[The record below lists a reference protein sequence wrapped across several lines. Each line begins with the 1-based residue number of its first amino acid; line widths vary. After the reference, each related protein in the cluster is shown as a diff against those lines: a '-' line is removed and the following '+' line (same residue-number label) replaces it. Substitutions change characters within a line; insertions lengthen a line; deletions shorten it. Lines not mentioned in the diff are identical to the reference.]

1 MRISLKTPRKL
12 FSICLILVL
21 LLFGIHVLISNNG
34 PQVVETQ
41 EPYRFLAKGLRY
53 NKNSTLTLHGA
64 FKDRLNSD
72 IILEID
78 NISSVIKEIIS
89 DYEDRKASQRTL
101 LMTQREGFG
110 ASAPKNVTVVSYST
124 LYKSS
129 ERNAT
134 SLQQFSFLNKQRHNQ
149 ENVNCRLL
157 FEGDT
162 KEVEK
167 AKRLSKSF
175 PMSTPGKTLAG
186 QTRNCSAFASSRG
199 YITDPLTREE
209 QDFPIA
215 YGIMVYKSPEQFE
228 ILLRAIYRPQNIYC
242 VHVDKKTTDIIY
254 KEFQSIVHCFPNVF
268 LASRRIDVQWGY
280 MSVLTQDLVCMK
292 DLLKYKNWKYFIN
305 LTGQEFPLRTNY
317 ELVQILKI
325 YNGANDLEGTV
336 QRANK
341 VRWLAAGPPPHQ
353 IHPVKGSVHIT
364 VNRDFVDYVINN
376 PVAKDF
382 LNWSRKVAVPD
393 ETYFASLNHNPH
405 LRIPGAYKGEPETDR
420 IEKPF
425 LTRFKNWGTGVFN
438 WPCYGR
444 RVRQICILGI
454 GDLPLLARR
463 PEFVANK
470 FYLYYQTYAL
480 QCMEELHFNRT
491 RDEYLQ
497 RLDFVTDYYEN
508 LEFIKHVV

>member
-1 MRISLKTPRKL
+1 MRTSSKTSRKL
-12 FSICLILVL
+12 FTVCLLLVS
-21 LLFGIHVLISNNG
+21 LLFGIHVWISNDAT
-34 PQVVETQ
+34 QAVKTQ
-41 EPYRFLAKGLRY
+41 EPYQFLAKDLKY
-53 NKNSTLTLHGA
+53 SNSTLTLHGA
-64 FKDRLNSD
+64 FKNLKGSD

-78 NISSVIKEIIS
+78 NISSVIKEIIR
-89 DYEDRKASQRTL
+89 DYEDRKASQKAL
-101 LMTQREGFG
+101 LMTQRERFG
-110 ASAPKNVTVVSYST
+110 VSAPKNATLVSYSP

-129 ERNAT
+129 ERT
-134 SLQQFSFLNKQRHNQ
+134 VTLPQQISFLGKHRHNR
-149 ENVNCRLL
+149 ENVNCGLL

-162 KEVEK
+162 NEVEK

-175 PMSTPGKTLAG
+175 PTSNPSKTYASR
-186 QTRNCSAFASSRG
+186 TRNCSAFVHSRG
-199 YITDPLTREE
+199 YIMDPLTEE
-209 QDFPIA
+209 ERNFPLA

-228 ILLRAIYRPQNIYC
+228 ILLRAIYRPQNSYC
-242 VHVDKKTTDIIY
+242 VHVDKKTTSIVF
-254 KEFQSIVHCFPNVF
+254 KEFESIAHCFPNVF
-268 LASRRIDVQWGY
+268 LASTRIDVQWGY

-292 DLLKYKNWKYFIN
+292 DLLKHKKWKYFIN

-317 ELVQILKI
+317 ELVKILTI

-364 VNRDFVDYVINN
+364 VNRGFVDYVINN

-393 ETYFASLNHNPH
+393 ETFFASLNHNPH
-405 LRIPGAYKGEPETDR
+405 LRIPGTYKGEPETDR
-420 IEKPF
+420 EEKPF

-444 RVRQICILGI
+444 RVRQICIFGI

-463 PEFVANK
+463 PEFFANK

-497 RLDFVTDYYEN
+497 RLHFQTDYYEN